1 MQYIF
6 SYLNINFMI
15 NDYNKKSCY
24 KSLMGLL
31 RNLDILW
38 FSCSFGFN
46 ALMVFSQKSLSI
58 RVLSLGG
65 RI

>member
-6 SYLNINFMI
+6 TYLNINFMI
-15 NDYNKKSCY
+15 INKKSCY